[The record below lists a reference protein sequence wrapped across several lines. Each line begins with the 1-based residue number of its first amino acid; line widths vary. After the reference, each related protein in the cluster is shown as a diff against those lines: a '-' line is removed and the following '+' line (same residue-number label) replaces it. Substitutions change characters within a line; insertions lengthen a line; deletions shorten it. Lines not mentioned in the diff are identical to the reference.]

1 MSSVPRMHLKVQFV
15 FKSNKVMPR
24 HPTNTIRLYSTG
36 PRAVLGSVAQS
47 CLTLCDLMDCSPPGF
62 SVHGDSPGKNTGVGC
77 HALIQGIFPT
87 WGLRSLLHCGWIV
100 YCLATRETHDVCTY
114 FNHKHASD
122 QIRSGQSLSRVR
134 LFATP

>member
-47 CLTLCDLMDCSPPGF
+47 CLTLCDPMGYSPPGF

-87 WGLRSLLHCGWIV
+87 QGSKLGLPHYR
-100 YCLATRETHDVCTY
+100 
-114 FNHKHASD
+114 
-122 QIRSGQSLSRVR
+122 QILYHLSHQGYKRFII
-134 LFATP
+134 LFTQIIY

>member
-62 SVHGDSPGKNTGVGC
+62 SVHGDSPGKNTGVGY
-77 HALIQGIFPT
+77 HFLPQGLFQT
-87 WGLRSLLHCGWIV
+87 QGLNLVLLHC
-100 YCLATRETHDVCTY
+100 R
-114 FNHKHASD
+114 
-122 QIRSGQSLSRVR
+122 
-134 LFATP
+134 